1 LKNFTTK
8 NKTKKEHAN
17 DVING
22 VQSDCFLGAGHSSSS
37 SSSRWDLVLKTK
49 RDKVFFKN
57 LIIF

>member
-22 VQSDCFLGAGHSSSS
+22 VQSAERRVFLARGTAAAAAGVT
-37 SSSRWDLVLKTK
+37 LY
-49 RDKVFFKN
+49 
-57 LIIF
+57 